1 MNTRV
6 IIVLLLILT
15 GCASTHPPPAA
26 PVKVSPFTWRQIDQQ
41 IFIASQEA
49 MNPVKRYAMQ
59 SMDAWMDQVYQRTEA
74 EFIPWFTGYW
84 TQQWL
89 TLKVTWYKVSGGK
102 QALTP
107 AQRLDAYLQD
117 QYHEQVLEPV
127 AKNIDPDAIM
137 AKATRYYV
145 KLMGERI
152 QSFSLRFNIPAEQL
166 DEHLRHIPAI
176 GLSAAGNGNANANA
190 SLYTLIHAQPLEEL
204 PAYLALIDHVHRA
217 AGGSVATDPGIS
229 SIAIHS
235 SEKLE
240 ASLAPRGI
248 ASAVAAAVGRVAG
261 LAISV
266 GMAGF
271 GAMTHQ
277 SEHAEM
283 EDQLRQSLYAALSEK
298 KRRLIEE
305 QQTGV
310 LAGAYY
316 LSSQIE
322 GRLGDAEIFTPAGE
336 NALDAF

>member
-1 MNTRV
+1 MNTRL
-6 IIVLLLILT
+6 IIVLMLT
-15 GCASTHPPPAA
+15 LAGCTSTHPPPVA
-26 PVKVSPFTWRQIDQQ
+26 PVRVSEITWRQVDQQ
-41 IFIASQEA
+41 IFIASQDA
-49 MNPVKRYAMQ
+49 MGPVKRYATQ

-74 EFIPWFTGYW
+74 KFIPWFAGYW

-102 QALTP
+102 DALTP

-127 AKNIDPDAIM
+127 ARDIDPDAIM

-145 KLMGERI
+145 KLLADRI
-152 QSFSLRFNIPAEQL
+152 QSLPLRFNIPAEQF
-166 DEHLRHIPAI
+166 DKHLSGIPAI
-176 GLSAAGNGNANANA
+176 GLMDAGHTTA
-190 SLYTLIHAQPLEEL
+190 SVYTLTHAQPLEEL
-204 PAYLALIDHVHRA
+204 PAYLALIDHVHKA

-266 GMAGF
+266 GMAGL
-271 GAMTHQ
+271 GAITHQ
-277 SEHAEM
+277 NERAEM

-298 KRRLIEE
+298 KRNLIED
-305 QQTGV
+305 QRTGV

-322 GRLGDAEIFTPAGE
+322 GRLGDVEIFTPASE
-336 NALDAF
+336 TALDAF

>member
-1 MNTRV
+1 
-6 IIVLLLILT
+6 
-15 GCASTHPPPAA
+15 
-26 PVKVSPFTWRQIDQQ
+26 
-41 IFIASQEA
+41 
-49 MNPVKRYAMQ
+49 MQ
-59 SMDAWMDQVYQRTEA
+59 SMDAWMDKVYQHTEA

-89 TLKVTWYKVSGGK
+89 TMKVTWYKVSSGK
-102 QALTP
+102 GQQTP
-107 AQRLDAYLQD
+107 AQRLDAYLQE
-117 QYHEQVLEPV
+117 QYHDQVLEPV
-127 AKNIDPDAIM
+127 AEEIDPDAIM

-145 KLMGERI
+145 KLLAEQI
-152 QSFSLRFNIPAEQL
+152 QILPLRFSIPPEQF
-166 DEHLRHIPAI
+166 DQHLKDIPAI
-176 GLSAAGNGNANANA
+176 GLEPANGATA
-190 SLYTLIHAQPLEEL
+190 SLYLLTHAQPLEEL

-229 SIAIHS
+229 AIAIQS

-277 SEHAEM
+277 QERAEM
-283 EDQLRQSLYAALSEK
+283 EEQLRQRLYAALNGK
-298 KRRLIEE
+298 KVSLIEN

-322 GRLGDAEIFTPAGE
+322 GRLGDKEIVIPPNE

>member
-1 MNTRV
+1 MNTRL
-6 IIVLLLILT
+6 IIVLMLILT
-15 GCASTHPPPAA
+15 GCASTHPPPIA
-26 PVKVSPFTWRQIDQQ
+26 PALVSEITWRQVDQQ

-49 MNPVKRYAMQ
+49 MGPVKRYARQ
-59 SMDAWMDQVYQRTEA
+59 SMDAWMDQVYERTEG

-89 TLKVTWYKVSGGK
+89 TLKVSWYKVSGASNA
-102 QALTP
+102 QTP
-107 AQRLDAYLQD
+107 AQRLDAYLQE

-127 AKNIDPDAIM
+127 AKDIDPDAIM

-145 KLMGERI
+145 QLLGEQI
-152 QSFSLRFNIPAEQL
+152 QSLPLRFNVPAEQF
-166 DEHLRHIPAI
+166 DTHLKSIPAI
-176 GLSAAGNGNANANA
+176 SLTSKGSANA
-190 SLYTLIHAQPLEEL
+190 SLYQLTHAQPLEQF
-204 PAYLALIDHVHRA
+204 PAYLALIEHVHQA
-217 AGGSVATDPGIS
+217 AGGSVASDPGIS

-248 ASAVAAAVGRVAG
+248 ASAVAAAVGRIAG

-266 GMAGF
+266 GMAGL
-271 GAMTHQ
+271 GAITHQ
-277 SEHAEM
+277 HERADM
-283 EDQLRQSLYAALSEK
+283 EDQLRQSLYAALSGK
-298 KRRLIEE
+298 KRSLIED

-322 GRLGDAEIFTPAGE
+322 GRLGDAEIFTPTGE
-336 NALDAF
+336 NAMDAF